1 MNKRGEAALVAAL
14 LLRQAEVHM
23 KIKIRV
29 ITMLSVI
36 VAALFALGVVAAA
49 TGGYGSS
56 SDPLITLSYI
66 TDVFMPEMDET
77 INGAVEAKT
86 TEISSA
92 LDTTV
97 AELESKYN
105 EASEAS
111 AASTYTVISMASGQ
125 KLIGVKGCEVMLRIG
140 SAYCTAPASPGLID
154 TSTTGILENGEYLIK
169 NHMYMITIDGRG
181 IQADGDIMIIVRGD
195 YTIE

>member
-1 MNKRGEAALVAAL
+1 
-14 LLRQAEVHM
+14 M
-23 KIKIRV
+23 KIKTRIV
-29 ITMLSVI
+29 TMLAI
-36 VAALFALGVVAAA
+36 VVGALFALGIVAAA

-66 TDVFMPEMDET
+66 TDIFMPEVDKT
-77 INGAVEAKT
+77 ISNTVEAKT
-86 TEISSA
+86 TEISAA
-92 LDTTV
+92 LDTTI
-97 AELESKYN
+97 AELETKYN

-111 AASTYTVISMASGQ
+111 AASTYTVISMSSGQ
-125 KLIGVKGCEVMLRIG
+125 KLVGVKGCEVMLRIG
-140 SAYCTAPASPGLID
+140 EAYCTAPASPGLID
-154 TSTTGILENGEYLIK
+154 TSTAGIIENGEYLVK